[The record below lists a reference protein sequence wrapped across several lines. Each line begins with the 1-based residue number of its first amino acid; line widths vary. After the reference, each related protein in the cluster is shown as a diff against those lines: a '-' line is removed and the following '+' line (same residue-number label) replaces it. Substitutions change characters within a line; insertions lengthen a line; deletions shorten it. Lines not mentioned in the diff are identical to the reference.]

1 MDYILCFDYVA
12 FVIYILMIIKSI
24 YCRTIRIKTERIF
37 LIIATLCAFSV
48 IADIAS
54 VSTSLGR
61 NMVLFANTTYII
73 LRCIAGFFYFIYIN
87 CITDTICMIFK
98 SRKKCILWTMPM
110 IIVFGLCILNLFNE
124 CLFSVD
130 NLGYYHRGQ
139 WLTILYL
146 TNSFYMVAAAVSMFK
161 NRTVLSFEKVILGIA
176 FVPLAICSL
185 IIQGVYPQLLVE
197 MIFTAFALLL
207 VSIAMDRLE
216 DQIDQA
222 TGIIKKEHYFESVQR
237 SYYVK
242 RDFTVLLI
250 HINNYTTI
258 KRVGGSEATARA
270 NQIMVRLMAA
280 INRENRLTSEQAYL
294 RNGAYAVVFTNKER
308 IQARRFAEQLIM
320 GAERLKNEYNMQFSP
335 IVNACIVQCPEDISS
350 SKVLVEFSE
359 NFSKIIDF
367 DANPIVELSEVNSRM
382 NTHLLLEID
391 DVIDR
396 ALRNQSFE
404 VYYQPIFDTKS
415 DKFRSAEALLR
426 LRDEKYGLV
435 SPALF
440 IPAAEESGAIIPIGD
455 FVFESVC
462 KFVVSEQYKKLGL
475 EYIEVNLSITQC
487 MEPTLA
493 DRMIEIMKFYHV
505 PACMINIEITES
517 AISYDEEV
525 LTQNINKLKAY
536 GVSLSLDDYG
546 TGYSNIRRMAKV
558 PFDIVK
564 LDKIFVEERN
574 DPKMKVII
582 EDTIRM
588 VKNLNLSVLVEGI
601 EEKSDLDFFTS
612 LGCDYIQGYYY
623 SKPVPVDEFISFL
636 DSKSDEVAVS

>member
-37 LIIATLCAFSV
+37 LIIAILCMFNV

-54 VSTSLGR
+54 ISASLGR
-61 NMVLFANTTYII
+61 DLVLLANTSYVI
-73 LRCIAGFFYFIYIN
+73 LRCITSFFYFVYIN
-87 CITDTICMIFK
+87 CITDSICMIFNSK
-98 SRKKCILWTMPM
+98 KKCLLWIMPM
-110 IIVFGLCILNLFNE
+110 FIVCGLIVLNLFNE
-124 CLFSVD
+124 CVFSID
-130 NLGYYHRGQ
+130 ALGHYHRGP
-139 WLTILYL
+139 WLWLLYL
-146 TNSFYMVAAAVSMFK
+146 SNSFYIVAAAVSIIK
-161 NRTVLSFEKVILGIA
+161 NRTVLSFEKVILGIS
-176 FVPLAICSL
+176 FLPMVICSL
-185 IIQGVYPQLLVE
+185 IIQGIYPQLLVE
-197 MIFTAFALLL
+197 MIFTAFSLLL
-207 VSIAMDRLE
+207 VSISMDRLE

-222 TGIIKKEHYFESVQR
+222 TGIIKKEHYFESVKR

-250 HINNYTTI
+250 HINNYTSI
-258 KRVGGSEATARA
+258 KRVGGSEATARV
-270 NQIMVRLMAA
+270 NQIMVRLLEE
-280 INRENRLTSEQAYL
+280 INHENRLTSEQAYL

-308 IQARRFAEQLIM
+308 IQARRFAEQLM
-320 GAERLKNEYNMQFSP
+320 MRTEKFKNQYNIQISP
-335 IVNACIVQCPEDISS
+335 IVNACIVQCPEDVSS
-350 SKVLVEFSE
+350 SKVLIEFSE

-367 DANPIVELSEVNSRM
+367 EANPIVELSEVNSRM

-396 ALRNQSFE
+396 ALENQSFE

-426 LRDEKYGLV
+426 LRDERYGLV
-435 SPALF
+435 SPTLF
-440 IPAAEESGAIIPIGD
+440 IPAAEESGTIIQIGD

-462 KFVVSEQYKKLGL
+462 KFVVSEACKKLGL

-493 DRMIEIMKFYHV
+493 DRMIEVMKLYHV
-505 PACMINIEITES
+505 PACMINIEITET

-574 DPKMKVII
+574 DPKMRVII

-623 SKPVPVDEFISFL
+623 SKPVPVDEFITFL